1 MEVGGGG
8 EGGGGGGGPLDALRA
23 HPNFEQLRAQLAS
36 NPDSLPQVLQAF
48 GASNPEIAQAIQSD
62 LPGFIAMMQG
72 EDDGGEDEEVGMAEM
87 AEAMGGAGGG
97 QMPEMGQLMQMV
109 IPPPAVLFVF
119 VNYYCHRSLRV
130 RFADHGRC
138 LQMAG
143 IMQLPEEER
152 NAMLAQVRSRR
163 PIPTAW

>member
-1 MEVGGGG
+1 MTHFWLLMTLLSSTEMARSTSSERTEDCGGG
-8 EGGGGGGGPLDALRA
+8 R
-23 HPNFEQLRAQLAS
+23 
-36 NPDSLPQVLQAF
+36 
-48 GASNPEIAQAIQSD
+48 
-62 LPGFIAMMQG
+62 
-72 EDDGGEDEEVGMAEM
+72 GGEQGR
-87 AEAMGGAGGG
+87 GGAGGG